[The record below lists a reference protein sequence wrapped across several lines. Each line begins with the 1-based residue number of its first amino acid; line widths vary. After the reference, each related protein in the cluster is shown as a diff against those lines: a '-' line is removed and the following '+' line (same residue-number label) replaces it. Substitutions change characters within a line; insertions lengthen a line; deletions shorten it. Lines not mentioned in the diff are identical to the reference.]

1 MYDYYFPQSKSVCI
15 PYAVVL
21 LYDEA
26 FVKTWCS
33 CESGERETFATTEA
47 AS

>member
-1 MYDYYFPQSKSVCI
+1 MYNCYFRQFKSVCI

-33 CESGERETFATTEA
+33 CESGERETFATMEG